1 MKVGIV
7 CYPVKGGSGVVASE
21 LGLALSAMGVEVHF
35 FSYALPFRLTG
46 FDEKFIFHQ
55 VEVSDYPLF
64 QHSPYTLTLA
74 TRLAEESRRVGLD
87 IIHAH
92 YAIPHAVSGYLAK
105 QILGSDLPRLIT
117 TLHGTDITLVGLDP
131 SFHAVTKFSMDVCD
145 ALTTVSRYIYDKT
158 YESFGITK
166 PIKVIHNFVDNERF
180 RPNQK
185 GCDRSIFARPDEK
198 IIMHMSNYRPVKNAS
213 DVVRVFKRI
222 NDVIPSRLV
231 LIGDG
236 PDAPNVLRLAEQ
248 LGLKDRTLFLGGQD
262 TVETI
267 LCKAD
272 LFLLPS
278 ASEAFGLA
286 ALEALASGVPV
297 VGSIVGGLP
306 ELVKD
311 GEVGFLEPIADVD
324 AMARRSLEILSNTD
338 LHRKMSENARKL
350 TVEKFDTKAIVRQ
363 YYDFYQQVIDG
374 TWHGDEMP
382 LKSDTSSAGN
392 G

>member
-35 FSYALPFRLTG
+35 FSYALPFRLSG
-46 FDEKFIFHQ
+46 FDSKFIFHQ

-74 TRLAEESRRVGLD
+74 TRLAEEAKRVGLD

-105 QILGSDLPRLIT
+105 QILGGKSRPKLIT

-131 SFHAVTKFSMDVCD
+131 SFFAVTKFSMEVCD
-145 ALTTVSRYIYDKT
+145 GITTVSRYIHDKT
-158 YESFGITK
+158 YSAFGITN
-166 PIKVIHNFVDNERF
+166 PIRVIPNFVDNDRF
-180 RPNQK
+180 RPDQL
-185 GCDRSIFARPDEK
+185 GCDRSVFAHPDEK
-198 IIMHMSNYRPVKNAS
+198 IIMHMSNYRSVKNAH
-213 DVVRVFKRI
+213 DVVRIFKI
-222 NDVIPSRLV
+222 VNDSIPSRLV

-236 PDAPNVLRLAEQ
+236 PDAPGVLRLADE
-248 LGLKDRTLFLGGQD
+248 LGLKDKIFFLGGQD
-262 TVETI
+262 SVELI

-286 ALEALASGVPV
+286 ALEAMACGVPV

-306 ELVKD
+306 ELVDD
-311 GEVGFLEPIADVD
+311 GETGYLEPIGDYK
-324 AMARRSLEILSNTD
+324 AMAKRSIEILSD
-338 LHRKMSENARKL
+338 SKLRIRMSKNARRV
-350 TVEKFDTKAIVRQ
+350 TEEQFDTAKIVKQ
-363 YYDFYQQVIDG
+363 YYDYYEEVLS
-374 TWHGDEMP
+374 HG
-382 LKSDTSSAGN
+382 N
-392 G
+392 

>member
-21 LGLALSAMGVEVHF
+21 LGLALSTMGVEVHF

-46 FDEKFIFHQ
+46 FGSKFIFHQ

-74 TRLAEESRRVGLD
+74 TRLADESRRVGLD

-105 QILGSDLPRLIT
+105 QIIGRNGPKLIT

-131 SFHAVTKFSMDVCD
+131 SFHAVTKFSMEVSD
-145 ALTTVSRYIYDKT
+145 ALTTVSRYIHDKT
-158 YESFGITK
+158 YSSFGIEK
-166 PIKVIHNFVDNERF
+166 PIKIIHNFVDNSRF
-180 RPNQK
+180 RPDQT
-185 GCDRSIFARPDEK
+185 GCDRSLLATSSEK
-198 IIMHMSNYRPVKNAS
+198 IIMHISNYRPVKNAS
-213 DVVRVFKRI
+213 DVVRIFKII
-222 NDVIPSRLV
+222 NDKIPSRLV
-231 LIGDG
+231 LVGDG
-236 PDAPNVLRLAEQ
+236 PDAPNVLRLADK
-248 LGLKDRTLFLGGQD
+248 LGLKERTAFLGAQD
-262 TVETI
+262 SVETI

-286 ALEALASGVPV
+286 ALEALACGVPV

-306 ELVKD
+306 ELVRD
-311 GEVGFLEPIADVD
+311 GEVGYLEPIGDCN
-324 AMARRSLEILSNTD
+324 AMARRSLEILSD
-338 LHRKMSENARKL
+338 ESLHRKMAQNARKL
-350 TVEKFDTKAIVRQ
+350 TVSKFDTKDIVKQ
-363 YYDFYQQVIDG
+363 YYDFYQEVLSN
-374 TWHGDEMP
+374 E
-382 LKSDTSSAGN
+382 
-392 G
+392 

>member
-74 TRLAEESRRVGLD
+74 TRLADESRRVGLD

-92 YAIPHAVSGYLAK
+92 YAIPHAVSGYIAK
-105 QILGSDLPRLIT
+105 QILGGRLPKLIT

-131 SFHAVTKFSMDVCD
+131 SFYAVTKFSMEVSD

-166 PIKVIHNFVDNERF
+166 PIKVIHNFVDNDRF
-180 RPNQK
+180 KPNQK

-198 IIMHMSNYRPVKNAS
+198 IIMHMSNYRPVKNAT
-213 DVVRVFKRI
+213 DVVRIFKMI
-222 NDVIPSRLV
+222 NDEIPSRLV

-236 PDAPNVLRLAEQ
+236 PDAPNVLRLAEK

-297 VGSIVGGLP
+297 VASIVGGLP

-311 GEVGFLEPIADVD
+311 GKVGYLAPIADVET
-324 AMARRSLEILSNTD
+324 MARRALEILSSPD
-338 LHRKMSENARKL
+338 LHRTMAENARKL
-350 TVEKFDTKAIVRQ
+350 TVEKFDTKAIVKQ
-363 YYDFYQQVIDG
+363 YYDFYNEVLAKD
-374 TWHGDEMP
+374 
-382 LKSDTSSAGN
+382 
-392 G
+392 